1 MHFSHTPDVL
11 VFNGVMELLVCPFP
25 LGLLEGMVEVEVGLV
40 LLGVGGGEACCHV
53 GEVALVIPPGQA
65 SWVRVAFSIKGEL
78 AGFFHMVVE
87 GVKERLE
94 GALSGCR
101 QLLQGIIIQMLRLNL
116 LQVEYTPQLP
126 GHGEHVGGLL

>member
-94 GALSGCR
+94 GALSTQPIASGVYPSVAWAWRACWW
-101 QLLQGIIIQMLRLNL
+101 
-116 LQVEYTPQLP
+116 PP
-126 GHGEHVGGLL
+126 VGR